1 MGGSVGIKYAKNAPD
16 PTGGN
21 SLHFPRP
28 LTQGQMVGGKACNDV
43 HRPIIK
49 SWSACEV
56 TRRTKE

>member
-28 LTQGQMVGGKACNDV
+28 LTQGQMEGGMNPQTMDKKLN
-43 HRPIIK
+43 
-49 SWSACEV
+49 SAA
-56 TRRTKE
+56 TLRI